1 MLNPS
6 IALLI
11 SIVVILILLR
21 LKLHPGF
28 AILGGSVVI
37 MLLVLPLNSV
47 PSLMLR
53 TLIDKQTFT
62 LLVVVASAM
71 TMSSLMEAKGLLA
84 KLAATMEG
92 IGPRLA
98 MHLIPA
104 VIGLVPMPAGALV
117 SATAVKGLTR
127 RLKLTPEQS
136 TFINYWFRHIWEFS
150 IPVYPTIIV
159 TAAVLAIPIFVV
171 VRTLAPMTV
180 LAIVLGVLVS
190 YQLLK
195 KTPRIKVGARESARS
210 ITYNLFRA
218 SWPIFLLVVL
228 IFLKVDAMIA
238 FPLTLVLL
246 IVQQRAKLPEL
257 KKAFIYGLN
266 PRVLL
271 LLYAIM
277 LYKATIESSGVAK
290 ILVSDM
296 QAIGLPPSLMLVG
309 LPLLMGLATGFGPA
323 FVGLALPLL
332 IPYIVVDSGINSGAL
347 ILAFV
352 SGMMGLLLSPMHLCF
367 ILSAEYFKAAL
378 VKVYRYILL
387 LALAMEAV
395 VVLIYYIT
403 N

>member
-47 PSLMLR
+47 PSLMLW

-218 SWPIFLLVVL
+218 SWPIFLLIVL

>member
-1 MLNPS
+1 
-6 IALLI
+6 
-11 SIVVILILLR
+11 
-21 LKLHPGF
+21 
-28 AILGGSVVI
+28 
-37 MLLVLPLNSV
+37 
-47 PSLMLR
+47 
-53 TLIDKQTFT
+53 
-62 LLVVVASAM
+62 
-71 TMSSLMEAKGLLA
+71 MSSLMEAKGLLA
-84 KLAATMEG
+84 RLAATIEG

-117 SATAVKGLTR
+117 SATAVKGLTQ

-159 TAAVLAIPIFVV
+159 ASAVLAIPISVV
-171 VRTLAPMTV
+171 VRTLAPMTALV
-180 LAIVLGVLVS
+180 IGLGVLVS

-195 KTPRIKVGARESARS
+195 KTPRIKAVARESARS
-210 ITYNLFRA
+210 IAYNLFRA
-218 SWPIFLLVVL
+218 SWPIFLLIVL
-228 IFLKVDAMIA
+228 IFSKVDAMLA

-246 IVQQRAKLPEL
+246 IVQQRAKIPEL

-271 LLYAIM
+271 LLYGIM
-277 LYKATIESSGVAK
+277 LYKATIESSGVAE

-347 ILAFV
+347 ILAYV
-352 SGMMGLLLSPMHLCF
+352 SGMMGQLLSPMHLCF
-367 ILSAEYFKAAL
+367 VLSAEYFKAAL
-378 VKVYRYILL
+378 VKVYRYILP
-387 LALAMEAV
+387 LALAMEV
-395 VVLIYYIT
+395 IVVLIYYIT

>member
-47 PSLMLR
+47 PSLMLW

>member
-47 PSLMLR
+47 PSLMLW

-84 KLAATMEG
+84 RLAATMEG

-218 SWPIFLLVVL
+218 SWPIFLLIVL